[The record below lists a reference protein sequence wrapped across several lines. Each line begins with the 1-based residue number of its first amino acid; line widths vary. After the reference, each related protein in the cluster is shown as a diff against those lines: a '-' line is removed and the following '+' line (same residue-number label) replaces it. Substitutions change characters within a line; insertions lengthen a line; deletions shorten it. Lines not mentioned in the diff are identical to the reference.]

1 MSEPGGTAGPTRLGR
16 RGLWGVRRRLV
27 FFIAAGLLALIGISL
42 GTVVASRQVAE
53 ADALA
58 DAERTA
64 ARTAEVV
71 VGPLLT
77 DVIRGV
83 PQARTELDE
92 AVHSRLDEGSVVEVA
107 VWAGDGTVVY
117 TGHLENVG
125 RRLPLPDAARAA
137 IERDER
143 SSDFAD
149 EPETGPIPGSRRVVE
164 VVVPLHVADQRP
176 LALEVYYDGARV
188 DRQIRDTQGRILPM
202 AVLAMLALQLVQ
214 IPIVVGLGRLVRRHV
229 EDRAALL
236 ERALSASDAERRAI
250 AADLHDGAVQDLSGA
265 VFAVTALRPS
275 MDPAVR
281 PVADRTIETLAS
293 AATSLRRLIIDI
305 YPPDLTGAGLPDALD
320 QLAEPLRAS
329 GIAVVVSVEPLP
341 RIGDEI
347 AAALYRVAREALT
360 NVAKHACA
368 ETVLVS
374 LGPDPSPRTVRLR
387 VVDDGI
393 GVAHDALDRVPAGHM
408 GLRLLTDRVA
418 DLGGTLRLDPC
429 TDGRGTVVAAH
440 LPIGPRDG
448 CGRALS
454 DAEADRSRR

>member
-1 MSEPGGTAGPTRLGR
+1 MSEPDGTAGPARLGGR
-16 RGLWGVRRRLV
+16 RGLRGVRRRLG

-58 DAERTA
+58 DAEHTA
-64 ARTAEVV
+64 ARTAEVI
-71 VGPLLT
+71 VGPLLS
-77 DVIRGV
+77 DMLRGV
-83 PQARTELDE
+83 PGARTELDE

-117 TGHLENVG
+117 TGHVADVG
-125 RRLPLPDAARAA
+125 RRLPLPSAARAA

-143 SSDFAD
+143 SSDFTD
-149 EPETGPIPGSRRVVE
+149 RPETGPIPGSRRVVE

-202 AVLAMLALQLVQ
+202 AVLALLVLQVVQ
-214 IPIVVGLGRLVRRHV
+214 VPIVVGLTRLVRRHV
-229 EDRAALL
+229 ADREVLL

-275 MDPAVR
+275 IDPGVR
-281 PVADRTIETLAS
+281 PVADRTIETLTS

-305 YPPDLTGAGLPDALD
+305 YPPDLTGAGLPDAVD

-329 GIAVVVSVEPLP
+329 GIAVVVNVEPLP
-341 RIGDEI
+341 RIDDEI

-374 LGPDPSPRTVRLR
+374 LEPDPSPRTVRLR
-387 VVDDGI
+387 IVDDGI
-393 GVAHDALDRVPAGHM
+393 GVAGDVLDRVPAGHM

-418 DLGGTLRLDPC
+418 DLGGALTLGPC
-429 TDGRGTVVAAH
+429 TNGRGTVVTAR
-440 LPIGPRDG
+440 LPIDPPDG
-448 CGRALS
+448 CASKHSAPVVTCG
-454 DAEADRSRR
+454 